1 MDNLNELTDYYLD
14 EITKSH
20 GIAVNENIEEYLKV
34 LAEYGYIMKEVTIT
48 ENLLKER
55 IEIHYMGFLKATF
68 DFKTEVKKTGEK
80 YELVTTVTR
89 NII

>member
-1 MDNLNELTDYYLD
+1 MDNLKELTEYNLD

-20 GIAVNENIEEYLKV
+20 AIAINESIEQYLKI
-34 LAEYGYIMKEVTIT
+34 LYEYGYPMKEITIT
-48 ENLLKER
+48 ENLQKER
-55 IEIHYMGFLKATF
+55 MEIHFMGYLKATF